1 MQQSFLSGLSER
13 LQEERRYAHGGD
25 LRRLAEKAGCAPS
38 ELLDF
43 SVCLNPLGPPSWLA
57 REVGRALA
65 EVAAYPDPEAADV
78 TLAACE
84 LYKVWPT
91 QVLAGNGASE
101 LIQAATRLG
110 SWRQAVIPAPTYV
123 DYGRVCRQAG
133 LPIRTLAL
141 SPGSGFALDFAA
153 LERELTAPS
162 LVFLCRPNNPTG
174 RGFEAE
180 TLRQLA
186 LRQPQSLFVV
196 DESFADFGQDQDR
209 LVRQRPDNVL
219 ALLSLT
225 KFLCIPGLRLG
236 LAFGTP
242 EIILRLKALLPPWSV
257 NAMALRVGARGLKDK
272 SYQEESR
279 ARTRELREEL
289 AEAVRSTPGFRALP
303 SEANFLLCQ
312 SLRAGLTARE
322 VADKLLAER
331 IAIRVCDN
339 FEGLDGSWFR
349 LGVRSREDNARLA
362 EALGRVAGVSKAP
375 AREAPRRRVPAL
387 MVQGTCS
394 NAGKSLLTAGL
405 CRVFLQDGLRVAP
418 FKAQNMSNNSF
429 VTADG
434 CEMGRAQVVQAQ
446 ACRLAPDVR
455 MNPVLLKPGSDT
467 GSQVVVL
474 GRAVGCMNVQQY
486 VDYKPQAFEAVK
498 KAYDGLAAE
507 FDLMVL
513 EGAGSPAEINLKSH
527 DIVNM
532 RMAEYAGARVLL
544 VGDIDRGGVFA
555 ALAGTMELL
564 TESER
569 GRVLGYALNKF
580 RGDRSLLDPALSAL
594 FELTGR
600 PVLGVL
606 PWLRDLGLPEE
617 DSVSFGQGF
626 ACGDKHADCL
636 DVACLALPRVSN
648 FNDLDPLALE
658 PDVRVRLVESP
669 LDLGRPDVIVLPG
682 SKSTVPDMRAL
693 RGAGVAAALR
703 SLVADP
709 AGPVIVGL
717 CAGMQMLGSVIE
729 DPLGLESTA
738 GSVDGFGLLPLATTL
753 APEKTLARVEAV
765 HLDSG
770 LTVRGYEIHHGRSE
784 LLEGDARE
792 MVRDAEGRALGFGSA
807 DGRVWGTYVHGVFDD
822 DAFRRWFLDQVRRR
836 RGLKPLK
843 KVQVVY
849 SLEPALD
856 RLAEAVRQNLDMA
869 RIYRALGFEVRGRGS
884 LL

>member
-1 MQQSFLSGLSER
+1 MQQSFLSGLDER
-13 LQEERRYAHGGD
+13 LREERRYAHGGD
-25 LRRLAEKAGCAPS
+25 LRRLAEKAGCAPA
-38 ELLDF
+38 EILDF

-57 REVGRALA
+57 AEVGRALA
-65 EVAAYPDPEAADV
+65 DVSAYPDPEAADV

-101 LIQAATRLG
+101 LLQAAARLG
-110 SWRQAVIPAPTYV
+110 SWKQAVLPAPTYV

-180 TLRQLA
+180 ALRQLA
-186 LRQPQSLFVV
+186 RRQPQSLFVV
-196 DESFADFGQDQDR
+196 DESFADFGQDPDR

-219 ALLSLT
+219 AVLSLT

-236 LAFGTP
+236 LAFGSP
-242 EIILRLKALLPPWSV
+242 EMVQRLKALLPPWSV
-257 NAMALRVGARGLKDK
+257 NAVALRVGARGLKDRA
-272 SYQEESR
+272 YQEESR

-289 AEAVRSTPGFRALP
+289 AGAIRDTPGFRALP

-312 SLRAGLTARE
+312 TLRAGLTARE
-322 VADKLLAER
+322 VADRLLGER

-339 FEGLDGSWFR
+339 FEGLDASWFR
-349 LGVRSREDNARLA
+349 VGVRSRADNARLV
-362 EALGRVAGVSKAP
+362 EALGRVAGVSRAP
-375 AREAPRRRVPAL
+375 VRESTRRVPAL
-387 MVQGTCS
+387 MIQGTCS
-394 NAGKSLLTAGL
+394 NAGKSLMAAGL

-429 VTADG
+429 VTNQG

-474 GRAVGCMNVQQY
+474 GRAVGCMDVQEY
-486 VDYKPQAFEAVK
+486 VAYKPTAFEAVK
-498 KAYDGLAAE
+498 KAYDGLSAD

-532 RMAEYAGARVLL
+532 RMAEHAGARVLL

-564 TESER
+564 TEAER
-569 GRVLGYALNKF
+569 SRVTGYVLNKF

-600 PVLGVL
+600 PVLGVV

-626 ACGDKHADCL
+626 TCGDKRKDCL
-636 DVACLALPRVSN
+636 DVVCLALPRVSN

-658 PDVRVRLVESP
+658 PDVRLRLVESP

-693 RGAGVAAALR
+693 KGAGMAAALR
-703 SLVADP
+703 SLAADP

-717 CAGMQMLGSVIE
+717 CAGMQMLGAIIE
-729 DPLGLESTA
+729 DPFGLESTA

-770 LTVRGYEIHHGRSE
+770 LAVRGYEIHHGRSE
-784 LLEGDARE
+784 LLEGEGRE
-792 MVRDAEGRALGFGSA
+792 TMRDAAGRALGFGSA

-822 DAFRRWFLDQVRRR
+822 DAFRRWFLDQARKR

-843 KVQVVY
+843 KVQAVY